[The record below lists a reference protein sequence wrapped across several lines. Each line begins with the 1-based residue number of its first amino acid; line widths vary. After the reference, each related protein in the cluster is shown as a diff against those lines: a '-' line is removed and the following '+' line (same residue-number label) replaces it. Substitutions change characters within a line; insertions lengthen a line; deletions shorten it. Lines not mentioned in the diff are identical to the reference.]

1 MHPGDSHIFDGTIEY
16 VRVWNNLNA
25 LKSVPYWGFQGAY
38 WPDRVKVLFTAKNA
52 QIGLPQSLI
61 REIVFFI

>member
-25 LKSVPYWGFQGAY
+25 LKSVPYWGFHHQNIFIM
-38 WPDRVKVLFTAKNA
+38 VLEYEFWLTFCRC
-52 QIGLPQSLI
+52 ILI
-61 REIVFFI
+61 IL